1 MNWRIG
7 GVQNHAP
14 ETVPVQSYDIE
25 VDEDNHEAGGL
36 QVGDSAVEAQLY
48 SALKAERLGSA
59 PAWRPALLAVAY
71 SVKYCSGK
79 IALGRIDILPL
90 GSHSKILREVIGW

>member
-1 MNWRIG
+1 MQSGAALLHTVTPMSVRFSANSRMARCGRTRKLSMNWWIG

-59 PAWRPALLAVAY
+59 PA
-71 SVKYCSGK
+71 
-79 IALGRIDILPL
+79 
-90 GSHSKILREVIGW
+90 

>member
-59 PAWRPALLAVAY
+59 PA
-71 SVKYCSGK
+71 
-79 IALGRIDILPL
+79 
-90 GSHSKILREVIGW
+90 